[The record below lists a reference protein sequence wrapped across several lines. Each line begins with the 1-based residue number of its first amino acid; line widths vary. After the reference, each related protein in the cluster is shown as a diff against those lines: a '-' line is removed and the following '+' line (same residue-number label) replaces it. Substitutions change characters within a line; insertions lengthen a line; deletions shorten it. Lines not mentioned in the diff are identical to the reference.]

1 MHILNKKSSDQIFF
15 FLYFD
20 CVLILIIKIKNNK
33 IENEKKFINVKLY
46 GGKLSVVIAPNKK
59 GAKNITKNLLLN
71 KAVKLIS

>member
-1 MHILNKKSSDQIFF
+1 MDCVF
-15 FLYFD
+15 FLT
-20 CVLILIIKIKNNK
+20 IKIKNNK